1 MDELQSAVAVYPSH
15 VEAEAAIKELQRAGF
30 DMRRLSIVGK
40 DYHTEEDVVGYINTG
55 ERVRMWGKAGA
66 FWGGVWGLLVGVA
79 MLWVPGY
86 GPVAAAG
93 ELVALILS
101 ALEGAIVVGGLSAIG
116 AALFSL
122 GIPKDSVIQYETAL
136 KAGQFVLVVHGT
148 QAEVERA
155 KELLE
160 RGAAQTATHGPAT
173 QPAGAASS
181 AGGTSTRAAAPVAAD
196 NLP

>member
-15 VEAEAAIKELQRAGF
+15 VEAETAVKALQRAGF
-30 DMRRLSIVGK
+30 NMRRLSIVGK
-40 DYHTEEDVVGYINTG
+40 DYHTEEDVVGYVNTG
-55 ERVRMWGKAGA
+55 DRIRMWGKAGA

-79 MLWVPGY
+79 LLWIPGY
-86 GPVAAAG
+86 GPVAVAG

-101 ALEGAIVVGGLSAIG
+101 ALEGAIVVGGLSVIG

-136 KAGQFVLVVHGT
+136 KAGQYVLVVHGT

-160 RGAAQTATHGPAT
+160 RGATQTVTHAPAA
-173 QPAGAASS
+173 QPAATAPAS
-181 AGGTSTRAAAPVAAD
+181 TSTPA
-196 NLP
+196 